1 MKQNMEK
8 AESEYSSNLFINK
21 NIIINTIIITTITN
35 TYIYEF
41 RLKVNWYKTKHAKI
55 ATECIELIFCIH
67 QTTYIFID

>member
-41 RLKVNWYKTKHAKI
+41 RFKVN
-55 ATECIELIFCIH
+55 
-67 QTTYIFID
+67 